1 MSDFSMWS
9 FSFLLYPEK
18 ELLPGLQQ
26 CSGMGYL
33 YNQYHLRVALVPQ
46 HPSVYAVAMWSNS
59 DILLLDELPTV
70 SSKVRPVWMMFTFFK
85 PFNIKERTITGE
97 GNL

>member
-1 MSDFSMWS
+1 
-9 FSFLLYPEK
+9 
-18 ELLPGLQQ
+18 
-26 CSGMGYL
+26 
-33 YNQYHLRVALVPQ
+33 
-46 HPSVYAVAMWSNS
+46 MWSNS

-85 PFNIKERTITGE
+85 PFNIKERTIIGE